1 MEKTDKKNII
11 DWLFSADNETA
22 ETKEIKMTRLSKIRG
37 EDVIF
42 IIKSLGFDDICHYR
56 AIQDDSRRQIAM
68 VLAGVLSPNLR
79 DKDAYRAAGF
89 ASAADAVKQTAAAG
103 INTGA
108 HMILGLPGDDAETIM
123 SQPAIL
129 SELPLKTLK
138 LHQLQIIRGTR
149 MAKEYEQTPERF
161 RLFGMDEYIDMIIGY
176 IERLRP
182 DMVLERFVTQS
193 PDHLLIA
200 PHWGLKNYEFVEKLK
215 KRMTG
220 RNTYQGRLYKCR
232 M

>member
-1 MEKTDKKNII
+1 MLKHIN
-11 DWLFSADNETA
+11 
-22 ETKEIKMTRLSKIRG
+22 RG
-37 EDVIF
+37 HD
-42 IIKSLGFDDICHYR
+42 
-56 AIQDDSRRQIAM
+56 
-68 VLAGVLSPNLR
+68 
-79 DKDAYRAAGF
+79 F
-89 ASAADAVKQTAAAG
+89 ATAADAVKQTAAAG

-161 RLFGMDEYIDMIIGY
+161 RLFGMDEYIDTIIGY